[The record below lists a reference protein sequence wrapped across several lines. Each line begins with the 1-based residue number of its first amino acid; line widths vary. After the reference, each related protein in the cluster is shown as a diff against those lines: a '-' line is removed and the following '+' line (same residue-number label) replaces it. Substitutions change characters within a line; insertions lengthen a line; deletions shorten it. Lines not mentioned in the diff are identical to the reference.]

1 MTTPKKYSFP
11 NLLMKDG
18 CIRGATSYEM
28 LTSQTGKLYA
38 CFYDAEGEAISEH
51 LAYLNYS
58 EKTKATYHTCFIE
71 PSKNFLRSNPEL
83 LKNFTFD
90 PQENMKLIAHC
101 GDYNKESES
110 IGKTKSGNEKYKV
123 DYCAGYEVLTSSF
136 AIKLENK
143 HSAIHA
149 IDYAY
154 FKLNRDTISINP

>member
-11 NLLMKDG
+11 NMLMKE
-18 CIRGATSYEM
+18 IGASSYEM

-90 PQENMKLIAHC
+90 PKEVMKLVNPTHCFDYEIA
-101 GDYNKESES
+101 DESC
-110 IGKTKSGNEKYKV
+110 GKTKLGNDKYIVK
-123 DYCAGYEVLTSSF
+123 YMAGYEVLATST
-136 AIKLENK
+136 AIQLNNK
-143 HSAIHA
+143 HSCIHA
-149 IDYAY
+149 VDYAY
-154 FKLNRDTISINP
+154 ALKFKQ

>member
-11 NLLMKDG
+11 NMLMKE
-18 CIRGATSYEM
+18 IGASSYEM

-38 CFYDAEGEAISEH
+38 CFYDAEGEGISEH

-58 EKTKATYHTCFIE
+58 EKAKHTYHTCFIE

-90 PQENMKLIAHC
+90 PQENMKLIAVC
-101 GDYNKESES
+101 NANSVDSSFAVQIGAES

-123 DYCAGYEVLTSSF
+123 DYCAGYEVLSSSF

-154 FKLNRDTISINP
+154 AKLKL